1 MKNGNIWQDVD
12 GNDIQAHG
20 GCIIR
25 HADTYYWYGEHKG
38 GETYTTYLVSGAA
51 VNKAVK
57 LLVERGYIYE
67 DGKHLYLTEEGKQYA
82 ETVYE
87 KHCIIRDYLI
97 HCGVSVGAAE
107 EDACNME
114 HLITEETFTMMKKTL
129 NK

>member
-1 MKNGNIWQDVD
+1 MESILMLSKYQSVVHRIDVAKRM
-12 GNDIQAHG
+12 N
-20 GCIIR
+20 
-25 HADTYYWYGEHKG
+25 
-38 GETYTTYLVSGAA
+38 VSQAA

-67 DGKHLYLTEEGKQYA
+67 DGKHLYLTENGKQYA

-97 HCGVSVGAAE
+97 VCGVSATAAE

-114 HLITEETFTMMKKTL
+114 HLITEETFTMMKKSL